1 MYDFKNK
8 QANVLQNNRY
18 MFAKTLSMFEYMGLP
33 ETIPYRELEKLL
45 QNNGYAFITE
55 VEGELYAFGG
65 GLGGEQDVYGNPSK
79 ITINNVALNFNK
91 TLDIKTDGVLIH
103 NDDSL
108 IGLLPLFNKYN
119 SLLTEND
126 INMVLNGYSN
136 RLQIMLSA
144 TDDKTKA
151 SADKYIENLINGQI
165 SVISSSPMFD
175 GVKTHTT
182 GNSQGSSITTLI
194 EYQQYIKAGL
204 FNEIGLDA
212 NFNMKRERLTSGEV
226 DQGDDILYPFI
237 DNMMKCRLT
246 ALEQIN
252 EKYGLEI
259 SIDYGSVWNKK
270 NKEMVDGIVDET
282 LDETPDETLDE
293 TLDETPDE
301 TLDETLP
308 EEQEQPEEG
317 EAIEE
322 DGEEEE
328 PQETTLE
335 TDTEE
340 GDAIEEGEEE
350 EPQETTL
357 ETDTEEGD
365 ELSNNQPEE
374 SEKMIDG
381 SSLKSSSEL
390 LDEFSNEKI
399 ESEIN
404 EIKATLE
411 NDELTEEEREI
422 MLVRLTELQ
431 GAKDE

>member
-18 MFAKTLSMFEYMGLP
+18 LFAKTLSMFEYIGLP

-91 TLDIKTDGVLIH
+91 TLDIKKDGVLIH

-151 SADKYIENLINGQI
+151 SADKYIENLINGEI

-282 LDETPDETLDE
+282 P
-293 TLDETPDE
+293 
-301 TLDETLP
+301 DETLP
-308 EEQEQPEEG
+308 EEPQETTLETDTEEEEVIEEG
-317 EAIEE
+317 
-322 DGEEEE
+322 EEE

-340 GDAIEEGEEE
+340 GE
-350 EPQETTL
+350 
-357 ETDTEEGD
+357 
-365 ELSNNQPEE
+365 ELSDNQPEE
-374 SEKMIDG
+374 SEETIGG

-390 LDEFSNEKI
+390 LDGFSNEKI

-411 NDELTEEEREI
+411 NGELTEEEREI

>member
-18 MFAKTLSMFEYMGLP
+18 LFAKTLSMFEYIGLP
-33 ETIPYRELEKLL
+33 ETIPCRELEKLL

-91 TLDIKTDGVLIH
+91 TLDIKKDGVLIH

-151 SADKYIENLINGQI
+151 SADKYIENLINGEI

-282 LDETPDETLDE
+282 PDE

-301 TLDETLP
+301 TLDETPDETLP
-308 EEQEQPEEG
+308 EEPQETTLETDTEEG
-317 EAIEE
+317 EVIEE
-322 DGEEEE
+322 GEEE

-340 GDAIEEGEEE
+340 GE
-350 EPQETTL
+350 
-357 ETDTEEGD
+357 
-365 ELSNNQPEE
+365 ELSDNQPEE
-374 SEKMIDG
+374 SEETIGG

-390 LDEFSNEKI
+390 LDGFSNEKI

-411 NDELTEEEREI
+411 NGELTEEEREI

>member
-65 GLGGEQDVYGNPSK
+65 GLGGEQDVYGNPSQ
-79 ITINNVALNFNK
+79 ITINNVALKFNK
-91 TLDIKTDGVLIH
+91 TLDIKKDGVLIH

-119 SLLTEND
+119 SMLTEND

-144 TDDKTKA
+144 SDDKTKA
-151 SADKYIENLINGQI
+151 SADKYLENLINGELG
-165 SVISSSPMFD
+165 VISSSPMFD

-282 LDETPDETLDE
+282 PDETPDQTPDETPDETLDETPDE

-301 TLDETLP
+301 TLDETLT

-317 EAIEE
+317 KAIE
-322 DGEEEE
+322 
-328 PQETTLE
+328 
-335 TDTEE
+335 
-340 GDAIEEGEEE
+340 EEGEEE

-357 ETDTEEGD
+357 ETYTEEGE
-365 ELSNNQPEE
+365 ELSDNQPEE
-374 SEKMIDG
+374 SEEMIDG

-390 LDEFSNEKI
+390 LDGFSNEKI

-411 NDELTEEEREI
+411 NGELTEEEREI

>member
-65 GLGGEQDVYGNPSK
+65 GLGGEQDVYGNPSQ
-79 ITINNVALNFNK
+79 ITINNVALKFNK
-91 TLDIKTDGVLIH
+91 TLDIKKDGVLIH

-144 TDDKTKA
+144 SDDKTKA
-151 SADKYIENLINGQI
+151 SADKYLENLINGELG
-165 SVISSSPMFD
+165 VISSSPMFE

-293 TLDETPDE
+293 TPDE
-301 TLDETLP
+301 TLDETLT

-317 EAIEE
+317 KAIE
-322 DGEEEE
+322 
-328 PQETTLE
+328 
-335 TDTEE
+335 
-340 GDAIEEGEEE
+340 EEGEEE

-357 ETDTEEGD
+357 ETYTEEGE
-365 ELSNNQPEE
+365 ELSDNQPEE
-374 SEKMIDG
+374 SEEMIDG

-390 LDEFSNEKI
+390 LDGFSNEKI

-404 EIKATLE
+404 EIKAALE
-411 NDELTEEEREI
+411 NGELTEEEREI

>member
-18 MFAKTLSMFEYMGLP
+18 LFAKTLSMFEYIGLP

-91 TLDIKTDGVLIH
+91 TLDIKKDGVLIH

-151 SADKYIENLINGQI
+151 SADKYIENLINGEI

-282 LDETPDETLDE
+282 PDE

-301 TLDETLP
+301 TLP
-308 EEQEQPEEG
+308 EEPQETTLETDTEEG
-317 EAIEE
+317 EVIEE
-322 DGEEEE
+322 GEEE

-340 GDAIEEGEEE
+340 GE
-350 EPQETTL
+350 
-357 ETDTEEGD
+357 
-365 ELSNNQPEE
+365 ELSDNQPEE
-374 SEKMIDG
+374 SEETIGG

-390 LDEFSNEKI
+390 LDGFSNEKI

-411 NDELTEEEREI
+411 NGELTEEEREI

>member
-65 GLGGEQDVYGNPSK
+65 GLGGEQDVYGNPSQ
-79 ITINNVALNFNK
+79 ITINNVALKFNK
-91 TLDIKTDGVLIH
+91 TLDIKKDGVLIH

-119 SLLTEND
+119 SMLTEND

-144 TDDKTKA
+144 SDDKTKA
-151 SADKYIENLINGQI
+151 SADKYLENLINGELG
-165 SVISSSPMFD
+165 VISSSPMFD

-282 LDETPDETLDE
+282 PDETPDETLDE

-301 TLDETLP
+301 TLDETLT

-317 EAIEE
+317 EAIE
-322 DGEEEE
+322 
-328 PQETTLE
+328 
-335 TDTEE
+335 
-340 GDAIEEGEEE
+340 EEGEEE

-357 ETDTEEGD
+357 ETYTEEGE
-365 ELSNNQPEE
+365 ELSDNQPEE
-374 SEKMIDG
+374 SDEMIDG

-390 LDEFSNEKI
+390 LNGFSNEKI

-404 EIKATLE
+404 EIKAALE

>member
-65 GLGGEQDVYGNPSK
+65 GLGGEQDVYGNPSQ
-79 ITINNVALNFNK
+79 ITINNVALKFNK
-91 TLDIKTDGVLIH
+91 TLDIKKDGVLIH

-144 TDDKTKA
+144 SDDKTKA
-151 SADKYIENLINGQI
+151 SADKYLENLINGELG
-165 SVISSSPMFD
+165 VISSSPMFE

-293 TLDETPDE
+293 TPDE
-301 TLDETLP
+301 TLDETLT

-317 EAIEE
+317 KAIE
-322 DGEEEE
+322 
-328 PQETTLE
+328 
-335 TDTEE
+335 
-340 GDAIEEGEEE
+340 EEGEEE

-357 ETDTEEGD
+357 ETDTEEGE
-365 ELSNNQPEE
+365 ELSDNQPEE
-374 SEKMIDG
+374 SEEMIDG

-390 LDEFSNEKI
+390 LEGFSNEKI

-404 EIKATLE
+404 EIKAALE
-411 NDELTEEEREI
+411 NGELTEEEREI

>member
-65 GLGGEQDVYGNPSK
+65 GLGGEQDVYGNPSQ
-79 ITINNVALNFNK
+79 ITINNVALKFNK
-91 TLDIKTDGVLIH
+91 TLDIKKDGVLIH

-144 TDDKTKA
+144 SDDKTKA
-151 SADKYIENLINGQI
+151 SADKYLENLINGELG
-165 SVISSSPMFD
+165 VISSSPMFE

-293 TLDETPDE
+293 TLT
-301 TLDETLP
+301 

-317 EAIEE
+317 KAIE
-322 DGEEEE
+322 
-328 PQETTLE
+328 
-335 TDTEE
+335 
-340 GDAIEEGEEE
+340 EEGEEE

-357 ETDTEEGD
+357 ETYTEEGE
-365 ELSNNQPEE
+365 ELSDNQPEE
-374 SEKMIDG
+374 SEEMIDG

-390 LDEFSNEKI
+390 LDGFSNEKI

-404 EIKATLE
+404 EIKAALE
-411 NDELTEEEREI
+411 NGELTEEEREI

>member
-144 TDDKTKA
+144 SDDKTKA
-151 SADKYIENLINGQI
+151 SADKYLENLINGELG
-165 SVISSSPMFD
+165 VISSSPMFE

-259 SIDYGSVWNKK
+259 FIDYGSVWNKK

-282 LDETPDETLDE
+282 PDETPDETLDE

-301 TLDETLP
+301 TLDETLT
-308 EEQEQPEEG
+308 EEQEQPEEE
-317 EAIEE
+317 EAIE
-322 DGEEEE
+322 
-328 PQETTLE
+328 
-335 TDTEE
+335 
-340 GDAIEEGEEE
+340 EEGEEE

-357 ETDTEEGD
+357 ETDTEEGE
-365 ELSNNQPEE
+365 ELSDNQPEE
-374 SEKMIDG
+374 SDEMIDG

-390 LDEFSNEKI
+390 LNGFSNEKI

-404 EIKATLE
+404 EIKAALE
-411 NDELTEEEREI
+411 NGELTEEEREI

>member
-65 GLGGEQDVYGNPSK
+65 GLGGEQDVYGNPSQ
-79 ITINNVALNFNK
+79 ITINNVALKFNK
-91 TLDIKTDGVLIH
+91 TLDIKKDGVLIH

-119 SLLTEND
+119 SMLTEND

-144 TDDKTKA
+144 SDDKTKA
-151 SADKYIENLINGQI
+151 SADKYLENLINGELG
-165 SVISSSPMFD
+165 VISSSPMFE

-282 LDETPDETLDE
+282 PDETPDETLDE

-301 TLDETLP
+301 TLDETLT

-317 EAIEE
+317 EAIE
-322 DGEEEE
+322 
-328 PQETTLE
+328 
-335 TDTEE
+335 
-340 GDAIEEGEEE
+340 EEGEEE

-357 ETDTEEGD
+357 ETYTEEGE
-365 ELSNNQPEE
+365 ELSDNQPEE
-374 SEKMIDG
+374 SDEMIDG

-390 LDEFSNEKI
+390 LNGFSNEKI

-404 EIKATLE
+404 EIKAALE

>member
-65 GLGGEQDVYGNPSK
+65 GLGGEQDVYGNPSQ
-79 ITINNVALNFNK
+79 ITINNVALKFNK
-91 TLDIKTDGVLIH
+91 TLDIKKDGVLIH

-119 SLLTEND
+119 SMLTEND

-144 TDDKTKA
+144 SDDKTKA
-151 SADKYIENLINGQI
+151 SADKYLENLINGELG
-165 SVISSSPMFD
+165 VISSSPMFD

-282 LDETPDETLDE
+282 PDETPDETLDE

-301 TLDETLP
+301 TLDETLT

-317 EAIEE
+317 E
-322 DGEEEE
+322 
-328 PQETTLE
+328 
-335 TDTEE
+335 
-340 GDAIEEGEEE
+340 AIEEGEEE

-357 ETDTEEGD
+357 ETYTEEGE
-365 ELSNNQPEE
+365 ELSDNQPEE
-374 SEKMIDG
+374 SDEMIDG

-390 LDEFSNEKI
+390 LNGFSNEKI

-404 EIKATLE
+404 EIKAALE

>member
-18 MFAKTLSMFEYMGLP
+18 LFAKTLSMFEYIGLP

-91 TLDIKTDGVLIH
+91 TLDIKKDGVLIH

-151 SADKYIENLINGQI
+151 SADKYIENLINGEI

-282 LDETPDETLDE
+282 PDE

-301 TLDETLP
+301 TLP
-308 EEQEQPEEG
+308 
-317 EAIEE
+317 
-322 DGEEEE
+322 EE

-340 GDAIEEGEEE
+340 EEVIEEGEE

-365 ELSNNQPEE
+365 ELSDNQPEE
-374 SEKMIDG
+374 SEETIGG

-390 LDEFSNEKI
+390 LDGFSNEKI

-411 NDELTEEEREI
+411 NGELTEEEREI

>member
-65 GLGGEQDVYGNPSK
+65 GLGGEQDVYGNPSQ
-79 ITINNVALNFNK
+79 ITINNVALKFNK
-91 TLDIKTDGVLIH
+91 TLDIKKDGVLIH

-144 TDDKTKA
+144 SDDKTKA
-151 SADKYIENLINGQI
+151 SADKYLENLINGELG
-165 SVISSSPMFD
+165 VISSSPMFE

-282 LDETPDETLDE
+282 LDET
-293 TLDETPDE
+293 LDETPDE
-301 TLDETLP
+301 TLDETLT

-317 EAIEE
+317 KAIE
-322 DGEEEE
+322 
-328 PQETTLE
+328 
-335 TDTEE
+335 
-340 GDAIEEGEEE
+340 EEGEEE

-357 ETDTEEGD
+357 ETYTEEGE
-365 ELSNNQPEE
+365 ELSDNQPEE
-374 SEKMIDG
+374 SEEMIDG

-390 LDEFSNEKI
+390 LDGFSNEKI

-404 EIKATLE
+404 EIKAALE
-411 NDELTEEEREI
+411 NGELTEEEREI

>member
-18 MFAKTLSMFEYMGLP
+18 LFAKTLSMFEYIGLP

-79 ITINNVALNFNK
+79 ITINNVALKFNK
-91 TLDIKTDGVLIH
+91 TLDIKKDGVLIH

-144 TDDKTKA
+144 SDDKTKA
-151 SADKYIENLINGQI
+151 SADKYIENLINGEI

-182 GNSQGSSITTLI
+182 GNSQGSSITSLI

-282 LDETPDETLDE
+282 P
-293 TLDETPDE
+293 DETPDE

-308 EEQEQPEEG
+308 EEPQETTLETDTEEG

-322 DGEEEE
+322 GEEE

-340 GDAIEEGEEE
+340 GE
-350 EPQETTL
+350 
-357 ETDTEEGD
+357 
-365 ELSNNQPEE
+365 ELSDNQPEE
-374 SEKMIDG
+374 SGKTIGG

-390 LDEFSNEKI
+390 LDGFSNEKI

-411 NDELTEEEREI
+411 NGELTEEEREI

>member
-18 MFAKTLSMFEYMGLP
+18 LFAKTLSMFEYIGLP

-91 TLDIKTDGVLIH
+91 TLDIKKDGVLIH

-151 SADKYIENLINGQI
+151 SADKYIENLINGEI

-282 LDETPDETLDE
+282 PDE

-301 TLDETLP
+301 TLDETPDETLP
-308 EEQEQPEEG
+308 EEPQETTLETDTEEG
-317 EAIEE
+317 EVIEE
-322 DGEEEE
+322 GEEE

-340 GDAIEEGEEE
+340 GE
-350 EPQETTL
+350 
-357 ETDTEEGD
+357 
-365 ELSNNQPEE
+365 ELSDNQPEE
-374 SEKMIDG
+374 SEETIGG

-390 LDEFSNEKI
+390 LDGFSNEKI

-411 NDELTEEEREI
+411 NGELTEEEREI

>member
-18 MFAKTLSMFEYMGLP
+18 LFAKTLSMFEYIGLP

-91 TLDIKTDGVLIH
+91 TLDIKKDGVLIH

-151 SADKYIENLINGQI
+151 SADKYIENLINGEI

-282 LDETPDETLDE
+282 PDE

-301 TLDETLP
+301 TLP
-308 EEQEQPEEG
+308 EEPQETTLETDTEEEEVIEEG
-317 EAIEE
+317 
-322 DGEEEE
+322 EEE

-340 GDAIEEGEEE
+340 GE
-350 EPQETTL
+350 
-357 ETDTEEGD
+357 
-365 ELSNNQPEE
+365 ELSDNQPEE
-374 SEKMIDG
+374 SEETIGG

-390 LDEFSNEKI
+390 LDGFSNEKI

-411 NDELTEEEREI
+411 NGELTEEEREI

>member
-18 MFAKTLSMFEYMGLP
+18 LFAKTLSMFEYIGLP

-91 TLDIKTDGVLIH
+91 TLDIKKDGVLIH

-151 SADKYIENLINGQI
+151 SADKYIENLINGEI

-282 LDETPDETLDE
+282 PDE

-301 TLDETLP
+301 TLDETPDETLP
-308 EEQEQPEEG
+308 EEPQETTLETDTEEG

-322 DGEEEE
+322 GEEE

-340 GDAIEEGEEE
+340 GE
-350 EPQETTL
+350 
-357 ETDTEEGD
+357 
-365 ELSNNQPEE
+365 ELSDNQPEE
-374 SEKMIDG
+374 SEETIGG

-390 LDEFSNEKI
+390 LDGFSNEKI

-411 NDELTEEEREI
+411 NGELTEEEREI

>member
-18 MFAKTLSMFEYMGLP
+18 LFAKTLSMFEYIGLP

-91 TLDIKTDGVLIH
+91 TLDIKKDGVLIH

-136 RLQIMLSA
+136 RLQNMLSA

-151 SADKYIENLINGQI
+151 SADKYIENLINGEI

-282 LDETPDETLDE
+282 PDE

-301 TLDETLP
+301 TLDETPDETLP
-308 EEQEQPEEG
+308 EEPQETTLETDTEEG
-317 EAIEE
+317 EVIEE
-322 DGEEEE
+322 GEEE

-340 GDAIEEGEEE
+340 GE
-350 EPQETTL
+350 
-357 ETDTEEGD
+357 
-365 ELSNNQPEE
+365 ELSDNQPEE
-374 SEKMIDG
+374 SEETIGG

-390 LDEFSNEKI
+390 LDGFSNEKI

-411 NDELTEEEREI
+411 NGELTEEEREI